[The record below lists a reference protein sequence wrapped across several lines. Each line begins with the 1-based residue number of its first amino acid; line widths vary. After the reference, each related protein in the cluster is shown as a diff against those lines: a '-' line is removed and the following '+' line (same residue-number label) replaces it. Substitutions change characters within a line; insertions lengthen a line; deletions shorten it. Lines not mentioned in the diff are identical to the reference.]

1 LVAKGQCECYLQ
13 DENKKERF
21 VSQFGVG
28 THFGEIAILTG
39 GKRTA
44 SIMTKNYSSLGVISK
59 DNFEELCRIYPD
71 IRHRLMAGLG
81 VY

>member
-1 LVAKGQCECYLQ
+1 MTYEFYLVAKGQCECYLQ

-28 THFGEIAILTG
+28 THFGEIALLTR

-44 SIMTKNYSSLGVISK
+44 TI
-59 DNFEELCRIYPD
+59 
-71 IRHRLMAGLG
+71 
-81 VY
+81 